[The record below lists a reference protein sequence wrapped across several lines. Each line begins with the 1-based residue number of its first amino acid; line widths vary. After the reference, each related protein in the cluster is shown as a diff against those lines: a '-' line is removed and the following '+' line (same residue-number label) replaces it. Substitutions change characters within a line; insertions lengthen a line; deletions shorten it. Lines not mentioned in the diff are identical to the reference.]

1 MKNCTNSSVSEFSI
15 LAFVTSPN
23 GQILLFILVL
33 LMYFFTVLGNATIVT
48 LVSTVSQ
55 LHTPM
60 YFFLC
65 NLSSADITY
74 VSVTL
79 PKLMSILLSQDHSI
93 TFYGCMAQL
102 YIFLLCA
109 QADIFILT
117 SMAYDRY
124 VAICKPLQYSLIMNK
139 SVCITMAAF
148 SWLTGTLNSL
158 PHTMIASSLSYCYS
172 NEIDHFF
179 CDLKTLS
186 KLSASDFTNWDLL
199 STVESVFIGC
209 IPFLLIVISYV
220 YIIVSILKIQTSK
233 GRHKAFSSCTSH
245 LITVL
250 LFYGPIIFIYI
261 KPTNNRS
268 SENDKL
274 LSIIYI
280 AIVPLLNPLVY
291 SLRNKDVLVATA
303 KIRLYVK
310 FRSVQRINVGKKHT
324 VNKDRDIWNC

>member
-1 MKNCTNSSVSEFSI
+1 MALLAGTISGSAIASSLPE
-15 LAFVTSPN
+15 SP
-23 GQILLFILVL
+23 
-33 LMYFFTVLGNATIVT
+33 
-48 LVSTVSQ
+48 

-79 PKLMSILLSQDHSI
+79 PKLMSILLTQDHSI

-102 YIFLLCA
+102 YFFLLCA
-109 QADIFILT
+109 QADVFILT

-139 SVCITMAAF
+139 SVCIIMAAF
-148 SWLTGTLNSL
+148 SWLTGALNAL

-172 NEIDHFF
+172 NKIDHFF
-179 CDLKTLS
+179 CDPKTLN
-186 KLSASDFTNWDLL
+186 KLSASNFTNWDLL
-199 STVESVFIGC
+199 STVESVFIGFMS
-209 IPFLLIVISYV
+209 FLLIVISYVTTAYV

-291 SLRNKDVLVATA
+291 SLRNKDVLAATA
-303 KIRLYVK
+303 KIRL
-310 FRSVQRINVGKKHT
+310 
-324 VNKDRDIWNC
+324 